1 MLTAI
6 KQVKE
11 IPESYG
17 SAMPERLTLFMLLVL
32 FLAGCDVQWGARSFT
47 HKLHNPQ
54 NDGQYSTLHLMPDGG
69 LLMVSKQ
76 FNEPQQIWNLLRIT
90 DWDTSQPR
98 EDKLDVE
105 VGPNKELYG
114 GNQGDG
120 YDRNDQLLMDPG
132 GNYLVVR
139 LSPDAYRWNADPYS
153 SPKPRA
159 VLNIIDLQ
167 TFKLIRRVELT
178 DLLLAGGDMGF
189 SPKGVFMVSG
199 FQEPSRTKNPGS
211 VIDSRQYA
219 VETLTVPGL
228 EAKMVCHYTMVETN
242 YPQVGSTP
250 EESSRIRK
258 EYTKNNP
265 AEMDWREDQRRAAD
279 AACRAGLAPLG
290 FSSLHDVHQNLNLS
304 GRLEKDLNYT
314 GRVSNQGPFGCNLED
329 LSGNLQYELL
339 DCDEGRVVVFGR
351 YRAFR
356 VFHLEDGKQ
365 IMDLRVPRS
374 TLFGERRV
382 LFSGVLAASR
392 GVTYVVLLR
401 DGTEL
406 EAFRVP

>member
-1 MLTAI
+1 
-6 KQVKE
+6 
-11 IPESYG
+11 
-17 SAMPERLTLFMLLVL
+17 MLLVL
-32 FLAGCDVQWGARSFT
+32 FLTAQGHGARSFT
-47 HKLHNPQ
+47 YKLHHSRMTVGHFIPAWDAPWRLA
-54 NDGQYSTLHLMPDGG
+54 DGSF
-69 LLMVSKQ
+69 KQ

-159 VLNIIDLQ
+159 VLNIIDLHS
-167 TFKLIRRVELT
+167 FKLIRRVELT
-178 DLLLAGGDMGF
+178 DPSLAGGNMGF
-189 SPKGVFMVSG
+189 SPKGIFMVSG
-199 FQEPSRTKNPGS
+199 FQEQSSVKAGS
-211 VIDSRQYA
+211 HVTHTARYA
-219 VETLTVPGL
+219 VETLTLPGL
-228 EAKMVCHYTMVETN
+228 EAKTVCHYTMVETTHTAQT
-242 YPQVGSTP
+242 PSTT
-250 EESSRIRK
+250 EESAQIDK
-258 EYTKNNP
+258 ENEKENLEEY
-265 AEMDWREDQRRAAD
+265 DRRQNQKQAAD
-279 AACRAGLAPLG
+279 AACRPGLAPLG

>member
-1 MLTAI
+1 VNLHD
-6 KQVKE
+6 
-11 IPESYG
+11 
-17 SAMPERLTLFMLLVL
+17 SAMPERLTLFMLFVL
-32 FLAGCDVQWGARSFT
+32 FLTGCDVQWGARSFT
-47 HKLHNPQ
+47 YKLHNPQ

-69 LLMVSKQ
+69 LLMVSKR
-76 FNEPQQIWNLLRIT
+76 FNEPKQIWNLLRIT

-98 EDKLDVE
+98 EEKLDVD
-105 VGPNKELYG
+105 VGPNEELYG

-139 LSPDAYRWNADPYS
+139 LSPDAFAWNGDPDKY
-153 SPKPRA
+153 PKPRV
-159 VLNIIDLQ
+159 VLNIIDLHG
-167 TFKLIRRVELT
+167 FKLIRRVELT
-178 DLLLAGGDMGF
+178 DPLLAGGDMGF

-211 VIDSRQYA
+211 VTDTRQYA

-228 EAKMVCHYTMVETN
+228 EAKTVCHYTMVETN

-250 EESSRIRK
+250 EESARIWK
-258 EYTKNNP
+258 EYTKKNP

-290 FSSLHDVHQNLNLS
+290 FSSLNDVHETFNLD
-304 GRLEKDLNYT
+304 GRLKKDLNYT
-314 GRVSNQGPFGCNLED
+314 GRVPNQGPWGCNFED

-365 IMDLRVPRS
+365 IMDLKVPRS

-382 LFSGVLAASR
+382 LFSGVLATGR

-401 DGTEL
+401 DGAEL
-406 EAFRVP
+406 EGYRVP